1 MGDFDILDKIIGALI
16 GEAVVSMQMVVSGQ
30 ILSIFLSIEPV
41 GFVDLLRLSVRE
53 EETER

>member
-16 GEAVVSMQMVVSGQ
+16 GVASVQMVESGQ

-41 GFVDLLRLSVRE
+41 GYADLLRLNVRE